1 MRQVAEGV
9 GMDVG
14 RTVRDIMQ
22 PDVTTVPPG
31 LSVRELSRI
40 LADQA
45 ISGAPV
51 VTVGGRLLG
60 VVSATDVVRMAAE
73 AGDLRP
79 DAMPFHP
86 RASGARV
93 WDRSWGSEG
102 DPLDE
107 DDATYGDFFLPE
119 ESGSFLPLGAGEP
132 GEGPFDEMTVEDIMT
147 PVPFT
152 VAPET
157 GIREL
162 AGFLRRGRIHR
173 AVVTEN
179 DTLVGIV
186 TTMDILQAVA
196 DEAE

>member
-1 MRQVAEGV
+1 MSQFAEDLEP
-9 GMDVG
+9 DVG
-14 RTVRDIMQ
+14 GTVRDIMQ

-40 LADQA
+40 LADRG

-60 VVSATDVVRMAAE
+60 VVSASDVVRMAAE
-73 AGDLRP
+73 AGHLGEDLGPLRLQ
-79 DAMPFHP
+79 AG
-86 RASGARV
+86 GARV
-93 WDRSWGSEG
+93 WDRSWGSDE
-102 DPLDE
+102 DPLD
-107 DDATYGDFFLPE
+107 DDVGPYGDFFLPE
-119 ESGSFLPLGAGEP
+119 EATSFLPFEP
-132 GEGPFDEMTVEDIMT
+132 GGPGDGPFDEMTVEDIMT

-152 VAPET
+152 VTPET

-173 AVVTEN
+173 AVVTED

-186 TTMDILQAVA
+186 TTMDILTAVA
-196 DEAE
+196 AGTE